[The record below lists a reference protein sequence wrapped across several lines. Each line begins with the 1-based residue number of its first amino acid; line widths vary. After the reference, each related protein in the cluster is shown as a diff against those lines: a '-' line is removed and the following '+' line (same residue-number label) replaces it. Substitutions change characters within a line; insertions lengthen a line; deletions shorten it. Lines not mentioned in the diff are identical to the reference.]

1 MKIIKYSLLLTSFF
15 MHCLY
20 SASIKNEELSSQDVQ
35 ALKLIGAMQECLK
48 LSEQTSLNY
57 LQNNNLQKNDIKN
70 QFITYLESYITTF
83 GQLSE
88 KQGGFLQG
96 YKNSYYLGSNKLVDQ
111 PITPLEYVV
120 LLNTLE
126 KASKN
131 IHWQNAIQLT
141 LLVNKNGINREQKFT
156 IDEIIIAIRNIP
168 LPSFYSMSNIL
179 MTAGAVAAIAGGA
192 YIAYNLATNKDFQ
205 LFGYDNP
212 FLEKSTNDIDPILS
226 KDKSILSITT
236 PDQSAQPDQEVDNAS
251 TSTHLTST
259 PHQADQLLQ
268 SDDSSNDTST
278 NTDATSSPTLN
289 DQSLQSDQKADNAIP
304 MQELQESDDTTPME
318 QLQDFADTTPT
329 AHAHNESDQPI
340 DDADDTSSVQEQQD
354 TNWLSKHKGKIAIGA
369 TALAMATPQG
379 RTQVKKITTKAKP
392 IVDEIKKR
400 TQQEI
405 SNLKSNIARQKEKEA
420 LEKAQREG
428 RSLKNAKLNKKELQT
443 VYETGELRG
452 KRVKGDIY
460 QNIND
465 GKAMSLE
472 QFKNQYKHATQDKN
486 KAAMKYLEALEELN
500 VVNNPDAYRWK
511 HITKEAPTQLEI
523 DHQAQIVAAAKKDLV
538 RASSRVNKEAKNY
551 KENIDMLKQD
561 IKDYGYFTE

>member
-1 MKIIKYSLLLTSFF
+1 

-57 LQNNNLQKNDIKN
+57 LQNNSLQKNDIKN

-96 YKNSYYLGSNKLVDQ
+96 YKNSYYLGSSKLVDQ

-126 KASKN
+126 KATKN
-131 IHWQNAIQLT
+131 IHWRNTIHLT

-212 FLEKSTNDIDPILS
+212 FLEKSANHIDPILS
-226 KDKSILSITT
+226 ENKSILSMTA
-236 PDQSAQPDQEVDNAS
+236 PDQSLQSDQTLNDTS
-251 TSTHLTST
+251 TST
-259 PHQADQLLQ
+259 PNDQSLQ
-268 SDDSSNDTST
+268 SDDNSNDTST
-278 NTDATSSPTLN
+278 NTDATSTSTLN

-304 MQELQESDDTTPME
+304 MQEMQDSDDTTPME

-354 TNWLSKHKGKIAIGA
+354 TNWLLKHKGKIAIGA

-379 RTQVKKITTKAKP
+379 RTQVKKFTTKAKP